1 MQTENDVRNR
11 ISAVFAEFGET
22 QNKLAGGDSA
32 TQKRLNR
39 QLSDNGA
46 AITVDTLLL
55 ILNKHNDVSAEWL
68 LRGTGDMRILPGG
81 MDAPEDVEIARLEST
96 VETLLDRIAGYKN
109 RIKELEAALP
119 EQKKECRII
128 KMYHRT

>member
-1 MQTENDVRNR
+1 MQTENDVRQR

-68 LRGTGDMRILPGG
+68 LRGIGDMRDMRTLPDG
-81 MDAPEDVEIARLEST
+81 MDAPEDVEIANLETT
-96 VETLLDRIAGYKN
+96 VETLSKMVAKYKARIN
-109 RIKELEAALP
+109 ELETMYLP
-119 EQKKECRII
+119 EQKNVG
-128 KMYHRT
+128 

>member
-1 MQTENDVRNR
+1 MQTENDVRKR

-22 QNKLAGGDSA
+22 QNKLAGGCSA

-39 QLSDNGA
+39 QLTDNGA

-68 LRGTGDMRILPGG
+68 LRGTGDMRTLPDG
-81 MDAPEDVEIARLEST
+81 MDAPEDVEIANLETT
-96 VETLLDRIAGYKN
+96 VETLSKMVAKYKARID
-109 RIKELEAALP
+109 ELEAKYLP
-119 EQKKECRII
+119 EQKRNVG
-128 KMYHRT
+128 

>member
-22 QNKLAGGDSA
+22 QNKLAGGYSA

-81 MDAPEDVEIARLEST
+81 MGAPEDVEIANLEPT
-96 VETLLDRIAGYKN
+96 IETLSKMVAKYKARID
-109 RIKELEAALP
+109 ELETTYLP
-119 EQKKECRII
+119 EQKRNVG
-128 KMYHRT
+128 

>member
-22 QNKLAGGDSA
+22 QNKLAGCDSA

-81 MDAPEDVEIARLEST
+81 MDAPEDVEIANLET
-96 VETLLDRIAGYKN
+96 TIETLSKMVAKYKARID
-109 RIKELEAALP
+109 ELETTYLT
-119 EQKKECRII
+119 EQKRNVG
-128 KMYHRT
+128 

>member
-55 ILNKHNDVSAEWL
+55 KWCHGSNSQTPDNQ
-68 LRGTGDMRILPGG
+68 P
-81 MDAPEDVEIARLEST
+81 
-96 VETLLDRIAGYKN
+96 
-109 RIKELEAALP
+109 
-119 EQKKECRII
+119 
-128 KMYHRT
+128 

>member
-46 AITVDTLLL
+46 AIAVDTLLL

-81 MDAPEDVEIARLEST
+81 MDAPEDVEIANLET
-96 VETLLDRIAGYKN
+96 TIETLSKMVAKYKARID
-109 RIKELEAALP
+109 ELETTYLP
-119 EQKKECRII
+119 EQKRNVG
-128 KMYHRT
+128 